1 PCLFSRG
8 GEPSRRSNVIAKL
21 IESGIPDPKGIPVT
35 KEEFLI
41 GRGSDCDLRLGS
53 SEISR
58 HHCMLRLRG
67 RDGTVIDLGRSNGTY
82 LNGLRIRSQAALRS
96 GDELR
101 IASFSFVLELDNQE
115 GITWYKEPGVDP
127 NANTLKL
134 KDAKGPPGGGP
145 AEPERNH
152 PRGEAGGF

>member
-1 PCLFSRG
+1 M
-8 GEPSRRSNVIAKL
+8 IAKL
-21 IESGIPDPKGIPVT
+21 IESGTPDPKAISVT

-41 GRGSDCDLRLGS
+41 GRGPDCDLRLGS

-58 HHCMLRLRG
+58 HHCLLRVRG
-67 RDGTVIDLGRSNGTY
+67 GEVTVTDLGSSNGTY
-82 LNGLRIRSQAALRS
+82 LNGMRIRSQAALHS

-101 IASFSFVLELDNQE
+101 IASFSFLLELDEQE

-134 KDAKGPPGGGP
+134 KDAKGPGGGP
-145 AEPERNH
+145 AEKARRHPPPPEGG
-152 PRGEAGGF
+152 RGGSAGEELE

>member
-1 PCLFSRG
+1 
-8 GEPSRRSNVIAKL
+8 VIAKL
-21 IESGIPDPKGIPVT
+21 VESGTPDPKQIPVT

-41 GRGSDCDLRLGS
+41 GRGADCDLRLGS

-58 HHCMLRLRG
+58 HHCMLRVRG
-67 RDGTVIDLGRSNGTY
+67 NEATVIDLGSSNGTY
-82 LNGLRIRSQAALRS
+82 LNGLRIRSQASLHS

-101 IASFSFVLELDNQE
+101 LASFSFVLELDDQE

-134 KDAKGPPGGGP
+134 RDAKGPGGGP
-145 AEPERNH
+145 AEKGRDRP
-152 PRGEAGGF
+152 PGGGGSFGSSAGEDLA

>member
-1 PCLFSRG
+1 
-8 GEPSRRSNVIAKL
+8 VIAKL
-21 IESGIPDPKGIPVT
+21 IESGTPHPKEVSVT

-41 GRGSDCDLRLGS
+41 GRGADCDLRLGS

-58 HHCMLRLRG
+58 HHCMLRVRG
-67 RDGTVIDLGRSNGTY
+67 NEVTVIDLGSSNGTY
-82 LNGLRIRSQAALRS
+82 LNGLRIRSQAALHS

-101 IASFSFVLELDNQE
+101 LASFSFVLELDDQE

-134 KDAKGPPGGGP
+134 RDAKGPGGP
-145 AEPERNH
+145 AEKGRDH
-152 PRGEAGGF
+152 PPGGGGSFGGSAGEDSD